1 MLKNNEKNEVP
12 TYCSLTRSLI
22 LTQGRGKDR
31 QNDHWRPLSNTNEKR
46 SRKRCRGSVHCVD
59 LCSLEKSEKSVVD
72 QISQCSSVVKNP
84 KNSYDIFI
92 NAYSCCNSHVD
103 ITRRLTCSA
112 TGWQKKINNSAR
124 IICLFASDSSYCE
137 TWQL

>member
-1 MLKNNEKNEVP
+1 ME
-12 TYCSLTRSLI
+12 
-22 LTQGRGKDR
+22 GK
-31 QNDHWRPLSNTNEKR
+31 WF
-46 SRKRCRGSVHCVD
+46 D

-92 NAYSCCNSHVD
+92 NAYSYCNSHVD
-103 ITRRLTCSA
+103 ITRRVTWSSAA

-124 IICLFASDSSYCE
+124 IICLYAYYASDSSE
-137 TWQL
+137 